1 MRRFAALLLLLG
13 CVDPDLVDGP
23 IDNDVPGQGDTED
36 EQATEDSGLTP
47 EAATPDSAAP
57 DVPSEERAPDPD
69 AEPPTDTQEPSD
81 RVPPADVTA
90 PDTRAPDTAVP
101 DTARPDT
108 ARPDTAAPDTA
119 PPMDVSMGDPCARL
133 MGLYCGDRL
142 GLASDLLIRC
152 SGSLAIERHCRGR
165 CLRMGDGGEDACP
178 CPDGD
183 GVYCGE
189 PAGLDANRLYDCRGG
204 RYTARSLCAGRC
216 TVVAGAGAD
225 RCAACPSGNGLY
237 CGGPLGAD
245 ANVLYHCMDG
255 VLSERQRCGSRCQVN
270 PPGVP
275 DACGGC
281 PMGDGTYCGGSVGM
295 DANTLYRC
303 AGGTFTMLSRC
314 PSTCVGAGASG
325 SCMGTGMGLSCSNVQ
340 WWNVRLTYG
349 PYRLTNGGIM
359 WWDTDLAVAAGSR
372 VQLRHDSRLVAESV
386 QAWGWQPRFMDLTTG
401 QLFQFLHLTPSAR
414 YTTTVGMT
422 YPAGT
427 VVGLSGGATADTGYP
442 RYSTGAHLCVETV
455 AEWRTAFPMG
465 MDACR

>member
-1 MRRFAALLLLLG
+1 MLLG
-13 CVDPDLVDGP
+13 CADPDLVDGP
-23 IDNDVPGQGDTED
+23 FDNDAPGTED
-36 EQATEDSGLTP
+36 TAEERAGDETGGEGDASFP
-47 EAATPDSAAP
+47 EVPLADSAPADAPVADREADADEVSTP
-57 DVPSEERAPDPD
+57 DVPLPL
-69 AEPPTDTQEPSD
+69 DT
-81 RVPPADVTA
+81 RVP
-90 PDTRAPDTAVP
+90 RDTAVV
-101 DTARPDT
+101 DTAVVDT

-119 PPMDVSMGDPCARL
+119 PAMDTGTSDPCAGL

-142 GLASDLLIRC
+142 GLAPDLLLRC
-152 SGSLAIERHCRGR
+152 SGTLAIERRCRAR
-165 CLRMGDGGEDACP
+165 CIRVGDGGEDACP

-189 PAGLDANRLYDCRGG
+189 PAGLDPNLLYDCRGG
-204 RYTARSLCAGRC
+204 RYTVRSRCAGRC
-216 TVVAGAGAD
+216 TVVAGSSPD
-225 RCAACPSGNGLY
+225 RCAACPSGNGAY

-245 ANVLYHCMDG
+245 ANVLYQCTDG
-255 VLSERQRCGSRCQVN
+255 VLTERQRCGSRCMVN

-303 AGGTFTMLSRC
+303 AGGTFTVLTRC
-314 PSTCVGAGASG
+314 PSTCVVVAGTSDY
-325 SCMGTGMGLSCSNVQ
+325 CMGTGMGLACSNVQ

-372 VQLRHDSRLVAESV
+372 IQLRHDSRLVAESV

-427 VVGLSGGATADTGYP
+427 VVGLSGGNTADTGYP